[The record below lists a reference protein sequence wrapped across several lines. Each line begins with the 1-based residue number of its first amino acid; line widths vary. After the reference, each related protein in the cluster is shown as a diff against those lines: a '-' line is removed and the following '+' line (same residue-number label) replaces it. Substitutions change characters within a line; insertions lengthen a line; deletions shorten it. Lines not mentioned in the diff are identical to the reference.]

1 MLLKWVISA
10 VCLYILTWIFPGFV
24 IEGAITALVA
34 AAVLGLVNVVVKPLM
49 HLISLPITILT
60 LGLFSLVINAFTLLL
75 ASWIVPGF
83 HISGFWTALFAAV
96 VLSVLNALLKPK
108 KD

>member
-24 IEGAITALVA
+24 ISGAVTAMVA
-34 AAVLGLVNVVVKPLM
+34 AAVLGLVNAIIKPLM
-49 HLISLPITILT
+49 HIISLPVTILT
-60 LGLFSLVINAFTLLL
+60 LGLFSLVINAFSLLL
-75 ASWIVPGF
+75 AAWFVPGF
-83 HISGFWTALFAAV
+83 SISGFWTAFFAAL

-108 KD
+108 E